1 MMTMQQILR
10 KIFGQ
15 EDINFLLT
23 NRIPRMTL
31 THFMGWFSK
40 IETPWVRDAS
50 IAAWKLFTDIDL
62 SEAKKQAF
70 SSLHDLFIRELQPGA
85 RKIDS
90 DTHAFVSPCDGIVGA
105 MGQIVDGQVY
115 QAKGYPYSLEE
126 LLGPHESVKEWQDGL
141 FMTIRITS
149 AMYHRFHAP
158 YTGSIQHIRY
168 FSGDTWNVNPIALK
182 RVEKLFCKNERAF
195 LDMHIQN
202 GKYRIALVPVA
213 AILVASIRIH
223 GIDTVFHSRYK
234 GAETFACNLNFDKG
248 QELGWFEHGSTILV
262 FVPKDFSFA
271 KGIEEGTHLQVG
283 KAIFNTPTSSY
294 D

>member
-1 MMTMQQILR
+1 MMTIQQILR
-10 KIFGQ
+10 KIFSQ

-40 IETPWVRDAS
+40 IETPWIRDAS

-62 SEAKKQAF
+62 SEAKKQKF
-70 SSLHDLFIRELQPGA
+70 TSLHDLFIRELQPGA
-85 RKIDS
+85 RTIDS
-90 DTHAFVSPCDGIVGA
+90 DTTAFVSPCDGIVGA
-105 MGQIVDGQVY
+105 MGHIVDGQVY
-115 QAKGYPYSLEE
+115 QAKGYPYSLTE
-126 LLGPHESVKEWQDGL
+126 LLGPHESVSEWEDGL

-158 YTGSIQHIRY
+158 YPGSIQHIRY

-195 LDMHIQN
+195 LDMRIQN
-202 GKYRIALVPVA
+202 DKYRVALVPVA
-213 AILVASIRIH
+213 AILVASIQIH

-234 GAETFACNLNFDKG
+234 GAETFACDLRFDKG

-262 FVPKDFSFA
+262 FVPKGFSFA
-271 KGIEEGTHLQVG
+271 PGIEEGVRLQVG
-283 KAIFNTPTSSY
+283 KAIFQTPRQS
-294 D
+294 

>member
-1 MMTMQQILR
+1 
-10 KIFGQ
+10 
-15 EDINFLLT
+15 
-23 NRIPRMTL
+23 
-31 THFMGWFSK
+31 MGWFSK
-40 IETPWVRDAS
+40 IETPWIRDAS

-70 SSLHDLFIRELQPGA
+70 TSLHDLFIRELQPGA
-85 RKIDS
+85 RTIDS
-90 DTHAFVSPCDGIVGA
+90 NPTAFVSPCDGIVGA
-105 MGQIVDGQVY
+105 MGQFVDGQVY
-115 QAKGYPYSLEE
+115 QAKGYPYSLAE
-126 LLGPHESVKEWQDGL
+126 LLGPHESASEWQDGL

-158 YTGSIQHIRY
+158 YPGSIKHIRY

-195 LDMHIQN
+195 FDMQIQN

-234 GAETFACNLNFDKG
+234 GAETFACDLNFEKG

-262 FVPKDFSFA
+262 FVPKGFSFA
-271 KGIEEGTHLQVG
+271 AGMEEGTHLQVG
-283 KAIFNTPTSSY
+283 KAIFNTPT
-294 D
+294 

>member
-10 KIFGQ
+10 KIFSQ

-40 IETPWVRDAS
+40 VETPWVRDAS

-70 SSLHDLFIRELQPGA
+70 TSLHDLFIRELQPDA
-85 RKIDS
+85 RTFDS
-90 DTHAFVSPCDGIVGA
+90 DATAFVSPCDGIVGA

-115 QAKGYPYSLEE
+115 QAKGYPYSLAE
-126 LLGPHESVKEWQDGL
+126 LLGPNESVHEWQDGL

-195 LDMHIQN
+195 LDMRIQN
-202 GKYRIALVPVA
+202 GKHRIALVPVA

-234 GAETFACNLNFDKG
+234 GAETFACDLNFEKG

-262 FVPKDFSFA
+262 FVPKGFNFA
-271 KGIEEGTHLQVG
+271 EGMEEGTHLQVG
-283 KAIFNTPTSSY
+283 QAIFNTPESSY

>member
-40 IETPWVRDAS
+40 IEIPWVRDAS

-70 SSLHDLFIRELQPGA
+70 TSLHDLFIRELQPGA
-85 RKIDS
+85 RTFDS
-90 DTHAFVSPCDGIVGA
+90 DATAFVSPCDGIVGA

-115 QAKGYPYSLEE
+115 QAKGYPYSLAE
-126 LLGPHESVKEWQDGL
+126 LLGPHESASEWQDGL

-158 YTGSIQHIRY
+158 YTGSIKHIRY

-195 LDMHIQN
+195 LDMQIQN
-202 GKYRIALVPVA
+202 GKHRIALVPVA

-234 GAETFACNLNFDKG
+234 GAETFACDLNFEKG

-262 FVPKDFSFA
+262 FVPKGFSFA
-271 KGIEEGTHLQVG
+271 EGMEEGTHLQVG
-283 KAIFNTPTSSY
+283 QAIFNTPESSY

>member
-31 THFMGWFSK
+31 THFIGWFSK
-40 IETPWVRDAS
+40 IATPWIRDAS

-70 SSLHDLFIRELQPGA
+70 TSLHDLFIRELQPGA
-85 RKIDS
+85 RKIDN
-90 DTHAFVSPCDGIVGA
+90 DATAFVSPCDGIVGA
-105 MGQIVDGQVY
+105 MGQIVDAQVY

-126 LLGPHESVKEWQDGL
+126 LLGPHESVHEWQDGL

-182 RVEKLFCKNERAF
+182 RVEKLFCKNERAL
-195 LDMHIQN
+195 LDMRIQN

-223 GIDTVFHSRYK
+223 GINTVFHSRYK
-234 GAETFACNLNFDKG
+234 GAETFACDLNFEKG

-262 FVPKDFSFA
+262 FVPKGFSFA
-271 KGIEEGTHLQVG
+271 PGIEEGTHLQVG
-283 KAIFNTPTSSY
+283 KAIFNTPT
-294 D
+294 

>member
-1 MMTMQQILR
+1 
-10 KIFGQ
+10 
-15 EDINFLLT
+15 
-23 NRIPRMTL
+23 
-31 THFMGWFSK
+31 
-40 IETPWVRDAS
+40 
-50 IAAWKLFTDIDL
+50 
-62 SEAKKQAF
+62 
-70 SSLHDLFIRELQPGA
+70 
-85 RKIDS
+85 
-90 DTHAFVSPCDGIVGA
+90 VGA

-115 QAKGYPYSLEE
+115 QAKGYPYSLAE
-126 LLGPHESVKEWQDGL
+126 LLGPHESATEWQDGL

-158 YTGSIQHIRY
+158 YPGSIKHIRY

-195 LDMHIQN
+195 LDMQIQN

-234 GAETFACNLNFDKG
+234 GAETFTCDLNFEKG

-262 FVPKDFSFA
+262 FVPKGFSFA
-271 KGIEEGTHLQVG
+271 AGMEEGTHLQVG
-283 KAIFNTPTSSY
+283 KAIFNTPT
-294 D
+294 

>member
-1 MMTMQQILR
+1 MTMQQILR

-62 SEAKKQAF
+62 SEAKKRAF
-70 SSLHDLFIRELQPGA
+70 TSLHDLFIRELQPGA
-85 RKIDS
+85 RIIDS
-90 DTHAFVSPCDGIVGA
+90 DTNAFVSPCDGIVGA

-115 QAKGYPYSLEE
+115 QAKGYPYSLAE

-195 LDMHIQN
+195 LEMRIQN
-202 GKYRIALVPVA
+202 GKHRIALVPVA
-213 AILVASIRIH
+213 AILVASIRIN

-262 FVPKDFSFA
+262 FVPKGFSFA

-283 KAIFNTPTSSY
+283 KAIFNTPT
-294 D
+294 

>member
-1 MMTMQQILR
+1 MTIQQIFR
-10 KIFGQ
+10 KISSQ

-40 IETPWVRDAS
+40 IETPWIRDAS

-62 SEAKKQAF
+62 SEAKKQVF
-70 SSLHDLFIRELQPGA
+70 TSLHDLFIRELQPGA
-85 RKIDS
+85 RTIDS
-90 DTHAFVSPCDGIVGA
+90 VTTAFVSPCDGIVGA

-115 QAKGYPYSLEE
+115 QAKGYPYSLAE
-126 LLGPHESVKEWQDGL
+126 LLGPHESAKEWQDGL

-195 LDMHIQN
+195 LDMYIQN

-234 GAETFACNLNFDKG
+234 GAETFACDLSFEKG

-262 FVPKDFSFA
+262 FVPKGFSFA
-271 KGIEEGTHLQVG
+271 ADIEEGTHLQVG
-283 KAIFNTPTSSY
+283 KAIFNTPT
-294 D
+294 

>member
-1 MMTMQQILR
+1 MTMQQILR

-70 SSLHDLFIRELQPGA
+70 TSLHDLFIRELQPSA

-168 FSGDTWNVNPIALK
+168 FSGDTWNA
-182 RVEKLFCKNERAF
+182 
-195 LDMHIQN
+195 
-202 GKYRIALVPVA
+202 
-213 AILVASIRIH
+213 
-223 GIDTVFHSRYK
+223 T
-234 GAETFACNLNFDKG
+234 
-248 QELGWFEHGSTILV
+248 
-262 FVPKDFSFA
+262 
-271 KGIEEGTHLQVG
+271 
-283 KAIFNTPTSSY
+283 
-294 D
+294 

>member
-40 IETPWVRDAS
+40 IENPWIRDAS

-70 SSLHDLFIRELQPGA
+70 NSLHDLFIRELQPGA

-90 DTHAFVSPCDGIVGA
+90 DATAFVSPCDGIVGA
-105 MGQIVDGQVY
+105 IGQIVDGQVY

-126 LLGPHESVKEWQDGL
+126 LLGPHESVNEWQDGL

-158 YTGSIQHIRY
+158 YKGTIQHIRY
-168 FSGDTWNVNPIALK
+168 FCGDTWNVNPIALK

-195 LDMHIQN
+195 LDMRIQN

-223 GIDTVFHSRYK
+223 GINTVFHSRYK
-234 GAETFACNLNFDKG
+234 GAETFACDLNFEKG

-262 FVPKDFSFA
+262 FVPKGFSFA
-271 KGIEEGTHLQVG
+271 MGIEEGTHLQVG
-283 KAIFNTPTSSY
+283 QAIFNTPTLSY